1 MFYFMLYLKFKGFG
15 KYCVLVID
23 GCFSGGISGL
33 FIGYCLFEVVS
44 GGGIGLVE
52 DGDKI
57 EIDILNC
64 SINIVISDEEFL
76 VWRVKMEVSEKF
88 WCLKNCVCE
97 VFILL
102 KIFVVLVISV
112 DKGVVCDV
120 MKLENLW
127 LLVIMII

>member
-1 MFYFMLYLKFKGFG
+1 MLYLMFYLKFKGLG

-57 EIDILNC
+57 EIDIFNR
-64 SINIVISDEEFL
+64 SINIVISDEEL
-76 VWRVKMEVSEKF
+76 VECCVKMEVSDKF
-88 WCLKNCVCE
+88 WKLKDCVCE
-97 VFILL
+97 VFILF

-120 MKLENLW
+120 IKLENL
-127 LLVIMII
+127 